1 MRSCANGTKTAK
13 MVTRCLVIIYPWN
26 LLKKKRIA
34 IFICIH
40 VQYEL
45 QSHVSIIEHHP
56 QGN

>member
-1 MRSCANGTKTAK
+1 MCKWDKDSKNGDK
-13 MVTRCLVIIYPWN
+13 MSGNNISMESIE
-26 LLKKKRIA
+26 KKKRIA